1 MLHACDACWY
11 CMIICSV
18 FMVLCLW
25 NWAGLEALGH
35 HPSSCTCITHSQNI
49 PSSGVAQ
56 PREQITIAR
65 RLPLL
70 TTRYSSPISFLS
82 LNVMRRFTTL
92 ITETPGI
99 RALFYARLWRG
110 CTGKALILEK
120 TLTIRLWSIRLDC
133 DAAQVGYV
141 HTIKKLSIKSYGW
154 SKVSAKYAPP
164 NQSHASLAQ
173 NPISRFTQIV
183 EQQPPLTSL
192 IFYSMSFLDA

>member
-18 FMVLCLW
+18 FMVPCLW

-56 PREQITIAR
+56 PREQIIIAR
-65 RLPLL
+65 RLPFL

-110 CTGKALILEK
+110 CTGKALILGK

-141 HTIKKLSIKSYGW
+141 HTIKKLSIILKKNLMDGQKFPLSTPLQTNHTRAW
-154 SKVSAKYAPP
+154 HRILFPDLRR
-164 NQSHASLAQ
+164 SL
-173 NPISRFTQIV
+173 NNSPR
-183 EQQPPLTSL
+183 
-192 IFYSMSFLDA
+192 